1 MTELAVVVVAQRR
14 FEGVAAEAPGPG
26 SESGLRVALAVE
38 RQCAKVERA
47 ALLVFRA
54 DPDAEGASP
63 RQIAGQHPIGG
74 LPAAVEHAAERR
86 GVQVFVAD
94 ADAQPMAPRAGQ
106 RAAQERKSTRLN
118 SSHSCANRMPS

>member
-38 RQCAKVERA
+38 RQSAKVERA
-47 ALLVFRA
+47 ALPVFRA

-63 RQIAGQHPIGG
+63 RQIAGKHPIGG
-74 LPAAVEHAAERR
+74 LPAAVEHPAQRR
-86 GVQVFVAD
+86 GAQVFVAT
-94 ADAQPMAPRAGQ
+94 ADANTRAPHAGLRADPTPT
-106 RAAQERKSTRLN
+106 REETERKKQ
-118 SSHSCANRMPS
+118 